1 MPKVRSDDV
10 PTGPVPVAR
19 GPAARR
25 RSRRGRLLRTLLAL
39 VVVLGLAGLGL
50 ALVLKAGGGAGGIGL
65 PLPSSSESDPLLPG
79 APTITVPPPAAP
91 ARVTGP
97 GYDVSYPQC
106 RSTLP
111 AGAAFGIVGVNGG
124 APLTSNRCFAE
135 QIAWAQRTGRYAVY
149 INTSNSGA
157 KDPVAY
163 GRKLADDAIRRE
175 RAAGV
180 SGIGVWWLDVE
191 LTNTWRGTQQENA
204 TVLAAMAARLQEAGV
219 RVGIYSS
226 PQQWQEIAGD
236 WAPGLPVWNATGP
249 GTQVAALRACT
260 EEFAGSTTAIV
271 QWVAAKGSRQ
281 LDHNLVCP
289 AWRDRAGDLL
299 DVTP

>member
-1 MPKVRSDDV
+1 M
-10 PTGPVPVAR
+10 
-19 GPAARR
+19 
-25 RSRRGRLLRTLLAL
+25 RLGLVLLVLGAVTVLGVWLAL
-39 VVVLGLAGLGL
+39 RVGSQAGQIVIPGP
-50 ALVLKAGGGAGGIGL
+50 ITS
-65 PLPSSSESDPLLPG
+65 PDEPLLPG
-79 APTITVPPPAAP
+79 APTVTAAP
-91 ARVTGP
+91 AAAPAKVTGV
-97 GYDVSYPQC
+97 GFDVSYPQC

-111 AGAAFGIVGVNGG
+111 GDAAFGIVGVNGG
-124 APLTSNRCFAE
+124 APLTSNKCFAE

-149 INTSNSGA
+149 INTANSGA
-157 KDPVAY
+157 ADPVAY
-163 GRKLADDAIRRE
+163 GTRLAEDAIKRE

-249 GTQVAALRACT
+249 GTQAQALAACD
-260 EEFAGSTTAIV
+260 ESFAGSTSAIA
-271 QWVAAKGSRQ
+271 QWVATKGSRQ

-289 AWRDRAGDLL
+289 AWRDRAGEIL
-299 DVTP
+299 DVGR

>member
-1 MPKVRSDDV
+1 MEQVRTDDV
-10 PTGPVPVAR
+10 PTGPVPTVR
-19 GPAARR
+19 PGRHRR
-25 RSRRGRLLRTLLAL
+25 RRRLLRTVVAL
-39 VVVLGLAGLGL
+39 VAVVGVAAVGVALA
-50 ALVLKAGGGAGGIGL
+50 VRAGTDAGGISI
-65 PLPSSSESDPLLPG
+65 PLPTRSQAQPLLPG
-79 APTITVPPPAAP
+79 APTVAPPQPAPKAT
-91 ARVTGP
+91 VTGL

-106 RSTLP
+106 RSDLP
-111 AGAAFGIVGVNGG
+111 AKAAFGIVGVNGG
-124 APLTSNRCFAE
+124 APLTSNKCFSE
-135 QIAWAQRTGRYAVY
+135 QIAWAQRTGAYAVY

-163 GRKLADDAIRRE
+163 GRKLAEDAIRRE

-249 GTQVAALRACT
+249 GTEKAALQACD

-271 QWVAAKGSRQ
+271 QWVAREGGRQ
-281 LDHNLVCP
+281 LDHNRVCP
-289 AWRDRAGDLL
+289 AWRDRAGEIL
-299 DVTP
+299 DVGR

>member
-1 MPKVRSDDV
+1 MQEVRSDDV
-10 PTGPVPVAR
+10 PTGPVPTVR
-19 GPAARR
+19 TGRR
-25 RSRRGRLLRTLLAL
+25 RSSRRGRLLRTLLAVVGVGL
-39 VVVLGLAGLGL
+39 VAVLGISLA
-50 ALVLKAGGGAGGIGL
+50 VRAGSGAGGIGI
-65 PLPSSSESDPLLPG
+65 PLPTRTPPSPLLPG
-79 APTITVPPPAAP
+79 APSVATPQPAAP
-91 ARVTGP
+91 ATVKGT

-111 AGAAFGIVGVNGG
+111 STAAFGIVGVNGG
-124 APLTSNRCFAE
+124 APLTSNKCFAE
-135 QIAWAQRTGRYAVY
+135 QIRWAQRTGAYAVY

-157 KDPVAY
+157 DDPVAY
-163 GRKLADDAIRRE
+163 GRRLAEDAIKRE

-236 WAPGLPVWNATGP
+236 WEPGLPVWNATGP
-249 GTQVAALRACT
+249 GTRAAALKACS

-271 QWVAAKGSRQ
+271 QWVGRIGSRQ
-281 LDHNLVCP
+281 LDHNEICP
-289 AWRDRAGDLL
+289 AWRDRAGDIL
-299 DVTP
+299 DLGR